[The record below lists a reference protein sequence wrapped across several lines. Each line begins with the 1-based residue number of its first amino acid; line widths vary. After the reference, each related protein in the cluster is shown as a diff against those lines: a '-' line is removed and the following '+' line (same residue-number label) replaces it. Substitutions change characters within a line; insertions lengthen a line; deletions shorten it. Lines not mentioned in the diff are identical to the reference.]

1 MKKIAFLGILFL
13 SFSSIA
19 QAPSVSSAKIAFDRG
34 DLVEA
39 KKYIDEASAKIFGLS
54 EQELN
59 EGRIPKLLPKFY
71 LYRGNIYMAL
81 YTSPENTKN
90 EYLDVVKESY
100 NKCIEVEKKTGKKR
114 YSKDAITRL
123 PGLGSDY
130 VKLAENLNFNENDKA
145 GAIKAYES
153 AFSIREYVGV
163 LDTMTLSYI
172 GFLSQDLA
180 SIYAKEL
187 DEYEL
192 KSKTGDKDSLDYFKA
207 KKANAKEAKITN
219 FSKARE
225 IYEKLIQLDYKNITW
240 SGILVE
246 DGKRY
251 PFPDKNTLD
260 SYVSSER
267 ATDPKRSE
275 STQHEIY
282 IQLLWVL
289 RELEEIEEY
298 DRMLIVARNTFPKN
312 DDLLKMQLQAYLDKE
327 DYDGALSNL
336 EEALTTDP
344 TNALYLYN
352 AGFIYHQKKKD
363 NSKGREYYT
372 RAMEADGKY
381 LDAIYMLGLMHID
394 KSNVVVEKINKL
406 GRSEKTKYNKYTK
419 EKNDELAKAL
429 TFFEKAYGINSKD
442 EATLEALKEVYYK
455 LGKYD
460 DAKRIMSELSE
471 L

>member
-1 MKKIAFLGILFL
+1 VRNQLQLKGFKNLFYSKSEIIFASQKKYKMKKIAFLGILFL

-39 KKYIDEASAKIFGLS
+39 KKYIDEASVKISGLS

-130 VKLAENLNFNENDKA
+130 VKLAENLNFNEGDKA
-145 GAIKAYES
+145 AAIRAYES

-172 GFLSQDLA
+172 GFLSQDN
-180 SIYAKEL
+180 
-187 DEYEL
+187 
-192 KSKTGDKDSLDYFKA
+192 KDFK
-207 KKANAKEAKITN
+207 
-219 FSKARE
+219 KARE

-372 RAMEADGKY
+372 RAMEADDKY

-394 KSNVVVEKINKL
+394 QSNVVVEKINKL

>member
-1 MKKIAFLGILFL
+1 
-13 SFSSIA
+13 
-19 QAPSVSSAKIAFDRG
+19 
-34 DLVEA
+34 
-39 KKYIDEASAKIFGLS
+39 
-54 EQELN
+54 
-59 EGRIPKLLPKFY
+59 
-71 LYRGNIYMAL
+71 
-81 YTSPENTKN
+81 
-90 EYLDVVKESY
+90 
-100 NKCIEVEKKTGKKR
+100 
-114 YSKDAITRL
+114 
-123 PGLGSDY
+123 
-130 VKLAENLNFNENDKA
+130 VKLAENLNFNEGDKA
-145 GAIKAYES
+145 AAIKAYES
-153 AFSIREYVGV
+153 AFSIREYVGI

-172 GFLSQDLA
+172 GFLSQDN
-180 SIYAKEL
+180 
-187 DEYEL
+187 
-192 KSKTGDKDSLDYFKA
+192 KDFK
-207 KKANAKEAKITN
+207 
-219 FSKARE
+219 KARE

-260 SYVSSER
+260 SYISSER
-267 ATDPKRSE
+267 ASDPKRSE

-336 EEALTTDP
+336 EEALTKDP
-344 TNALYLYN
+344 KNALYLYN
-352 AGFIYHQKKKD
+352 AGFIYHQKKED
-363 NSKGREYYT
+363 DSKGREYYT
-372 RAMEADGKY
+372 RAMEADSNY

-394 KSNVVVEKINKL
+394 QSNVVVEKINKL

-419 EKNDELAKAL
+419 EKNDELSKAL
-429 TFFEKAYGINSKD
+429 TFFEKAYNINAKD

-460 DAKRIMSELSE
+460 DAKRIMSELSG

>member
-1 MKKIAFLGILFL
+1 MKKIAFLGILCL
-13 SFSSIA
+13 SLSSAA

-39 KKYIDEASAKIFGLS
+39 KKYIDEASVTISGLS

-81 YTSPENTKN
+81 YTSPENSKN

-100 NKCIEVEKKTGKKR
+100 NQCIEVEKKTGKKR

-130 VKLAENLNFNENDKA
+130 VKLAENLNFNDGDKA
-145 GAIKAYES
+145 AAIKAYES
-153 AFSIREYVGV
+153 AFSIREYVGI

-172 GFLSQDLA
+172 GFLSQDN
-180 SIYAKEL
+180 
-187 DEYEL
+187 
-192 KSKTGDKDSLDYFKA
+192 KDFK
-207 KKANAKEAKITN
+207 
-219 FSKARE
+219 KARE
-225 IYEKLIQLDYKNITW
+225 IYEKLIELDYKNITW

-289 RELEEIEEY
+289 RELEDTEEY
-298 DRMLIVARNTFPKN
+298 DRMLVVARTTFPKN

-394 KSNVVVEKINKL
+394 QSNVVVEKINKL

-419 EKNDELAKAL
+419 EKNDELSKAL
-429 TFFEKAYGINSKD
+429 TFFEKAYAINAKD

>member
-1 MKKIAFLGILFL
+1 VRNQLQLKGFKNLFYSKSEIIFASQKKYKMKKIAFLGILFL

-39 KKYIDEASAKIFGLS
+39 KKYIDEASAKISGLS

-130 VKLAENLNFNENDKA
+130 VKLAENLNFNEGDNA
-145 GAIKAYES
+145 AAIRAYES

-172 GFLSQDLA
+172 GFLSQDN
-180 SIYAKEL
+180 
-187 DEYEL
+187 
-192 KSKTGDKDSLDYFKA
+192 KDFK
-207 KKANAKEAKITN
+207 
-219 FSKARE
+219 KARE

-372 RAMEADGKY
+372 RAMEADDKY

-394 KSNVVVEKINKL
+394 QSNVVVEKINKL

>member
-39 KKYIDEASAKIFGLS
+39 KKYIDEASAKISGLS

-130 VKLAENLNFNENDKA
+130 VKLAENLNFNEGDKA

-172 GFLSQDLA
+172 GFLSQDN
-180 SIYAKEL
+180 
-187 DEYEL
+187 
-192 KSKTGDKDSLDYFKA
+192 KDFK
-207 KKANAKEAKITN
+207 
-219 FSKARE
+219 KARE

-363 NSKGREYYT
+363 IPKGREYYT

-394 KSNVVVEKINKL
+394 QSNVVVEKINKL

>member
-1 MKKIAFLGILFL
+1 MKKIAFLGILCL
-13 SFSSIA
+13 SLSSAA

-39 KKYIDEASAKIFGLS
+39 KKYIDEASAKISGLS

-130 VKLAENLNFNENDKA
+130 VKLAENLNFNEGDKA

-172 GFLSQDLA
+172 GFLSQDN
-180 SIYAKEL
+180 
-187 DEYEL
+187 
-192 KSKTGDKDSLDYFKA
+192 KDFK
-207 KKANAKEAKITN
+207 
-219 FSKARE
+219 KARE

-289 RELEEIEEY
+289 GELEEIEEY

-372 RAMEADGKY
+372 RAMEADDKY

-394 KSNVVVEKINKL
+394 QSNVVVEKINKL

>member
-39 KKYIDEASAKIFGLS
+39 KKYIDEASAKISGLS

-81 YTSPENTKN
+81 YTSPENSKN

-100 NKCIEVEKKTGKKR
+100 NKCIEVEKRTGKKR

-130 VKLAENLNFNENDKA
+130 VKLAENLNFNEGDKA

-172 GFLSQDLA
+172 GFLSQDN
-180 SIYAKEL
+180 
-187 DEYEL
+187 
-192 KSKTGDKDSLDYFKA
+192 KDFKKA
-207 KKANAKEAKITN
+207 K
-219 FSKARE
+219 E

-363 NSKGREYYT
+363 IPKGREYYT

-394 KSNVVVEKINKL
+394 QSNVVVEKINKL
-406 GRSEKTKYNKYTK
+406 GRNEKTKYNKYTK

-429 TFFEKAYGINSKD
+429 TFFEKAYAINSKD

>member
-100 NKCIEVEKKTGKKR
+100 NKCIELEKKTGKKR

-130 VKLAENLNFNENDKA
+130 VKLAENLNFNEGDKA

-172 GFLSQDLA
+172 GFLSQDN
-180 SIYAKEL
+180 
-187 DEYEL
+187 
-192 KSKTGDKDSLDYFKA
+192 KDFK
-207 KKANAKEAKITN
+207 
-219 FSKARE
+219 KARE

>member
-1 MKKIAFLGILFL
+1 MKKIAFLGILCL
-13 SFSSIA
+13 SLSSAA
-19 QAPSVSSAKIAFDRG
+19 QAPSISSAKIAFDRG
-34 DLVEA
+34 DLIEA
-39 KKYIDEASAKIFGLS
+39 KKYIDEASAKISELS

-71 LYRGNIYMAL
+71 LYRGNIYMSL
-81 YTSPENTKN
+81 YASAENTKN

-100 NKCIEVEKKTGKKR
+100 NKCIEAEKKTGKKR
-114 YSKDAITRL
+114 YSKDASAAL

-130 VKLAENLNFNENDKA
+130 VKLAENLNFNEGDKA
-145 GAIKAYES
+145 AAIKAYES

-172 GFLSQDLA
+172 GFLSQDN
-180 SIYAKEL
+180 
-187 DEYEL
+187 
-192 KSKTGDKDSLDYFKA
+192 KDFK
-207 KKANAKEAKITN
+207 
-219 FSKARE
+219 KARE

-289 RELEEIEEY
+289 RELEEIKEY

-336 EEALTTDP
+336 EEALIKDP

-352 AGFIYHQKKKD
+352 AGFIYHQKKED
-363 NSKGREYYT
+363 DSKGREYYT
-372 RAMEADGKY
+372 RAMEADSAY

-394 KSNVVVEKINKL
+394 QSNVVVEKINKL

-429 TFFEKAYGINSKD
+429 TFFEKAYVINSKD

>member
-1 MKKIAFLGILFL
+1 MKKIAFLGILCL
-13 SFSSIA
+13 SLSSAA
-19 QAPSVSSAKIAFDRG
+19 QAPSISSAKIAFDRG

-39 KKYIDEASAKIFGLS
+39 KKYIDEASAKISELS

-71 LYRGNIYMAL
+71 LYRGNIYMSL
-81 YTSPENTKN
+81 YASPENTKN

-100 NKCIEVEKKTGKKR
+100 NKCIEAEKKTGKKR
-114 YSKDAITRL
+114 YSKDAAAAL

-130 VKLAENLNFNENDKA
+130 VKLAENLNFNEGDKA
-145 GAIKAYES
+145 AAIKAYES
-153 AFSIREYVGV
+153 AFSIREYVGI

-172 GFLSQDLA
+172 GFLSQDN
-180 SIYAKEL
+180 
-187 DEYEL
+187 
-192 KSKTGDKDSLDYFKA
+192 KDFK
-207 KKANAKEAKITN
+207 
-219 FSKARE
+219 KARE

-260 SYVSSER
+260 SYISSER
-267 ATDPKRSE
+267 ASDPKRSE

-336 EEALTTDP
+336 EEALTKDP
-344 TNALYLYN
+344 KNALYLYN
-352 AGFIYHQKKKD
+352 AGFIYHQKKED
-363 NSKGREYYT
+363 DSKGREYYT
-372 RAMEADGKY
+372 RAMEADSNY

-394 KSNVVVEKINKL
+394 QSNVVVEKINKL

-419 EKNDELAKAL
+419 EKNDELSKAL
-429 TFFEKAYGINSKD
+429 TFFEKAYSINAKD

-460 DAKRIMSELSE
+460 DAKRIMSELSG

>member
-1 MKKIAFLGILFL
+1 VRNQLQLKGFKNLFYSKSEIIFASQKKYKMKKIAFLGILFL

-39 KKYIDEASAKIFGLS
+39 KKYIDEASAKISGLS

-130 VKLAENLNFNENDKA
+130 VKLAENLNFNEGDKA
-145 GAIKAYES
+145 AAIRAYES

-172 GFLSQDLA
+172 GFLSQDN
-180 SIYAKEL
+180 
-187 DEYEL
+187 
-192 KSKTGDKDSLDYFKA
+192 KDFK
-207 KKANAKEAKITN
+207 
-219 FSKARE
+219 KARE

-298 DRMLIVARNTFPKN
+298 DRMLIVARNTFSKN

-372 RAMEADGKY
+372 RAMEADDKY

-394 KSNVVVEKINKL
+394 QSNVVVEKINKL

>member
-39 KKYIDEASAKIFGLS
+39 KKYIDEASAKISGLS

-130 VKLAENLNFNENDKA
+130 VKLAENLNFNEGDKA

-172 GFLSQDLA
+172 GFLSQDN
-180 SIYAKEL
+180 
-187 DEYEL
+187 
-192 KSKTGDKDSLDYFKA
+192 KDFKKA
-207 KKANAKEAKITN
+207 K
-219 FSKARE
+219 E

-363 NSKGREYYT
+363 IPKGREYYT

-394 KSNVVVEKINKL
+394 QSNVVVEKINKL

>member
-1 MKKIAFLGILFL
+1 MNLFYSKSEIIFASQKKYKMKKIAFLGILFL

-39 KKYIDEASAKIFGLS
+39 KKYIDEASAKISGLS

-130 VKLAENLNFNENDKA
+130 VKLAENLNFNEGDKA
-145 GAIKAYES
+145 AAIRAYES

-172 GFLSQDLA
+172 GFLSQDN
-180 SIYAKEL
+180 
-187 DEYEL
+187 
-192 KSKTGDKDSLDYFKA
+192 KDFK
-207 KKANAKEAKITN
+207 
-219 FSKARE
+219 KARE

-336 EEALTTDP
+336 EEALTTDT

-372 RAMEADGKY
+372 RAMEADDKY

-394 KSNVVVEKINKL
+394 QSNVVVEKINKL

>member
-1 MKKIAFLGILFL
+1 M
-13 SFSSIA
+13 
-19 QAPSVSSAKIAFDRG
+19 
-34 DLVEA
+34 
-39 KKYIDEASAKIFGLS
+39 
-54 EQELN
+54 
-59 EGRIPKLLPKFY
+59 
-71 LYRGNIYMAL
+71 
-81 YTSPENTKN
+81 
-90 EYLDVVKESY
+90 
-100 NKCIEVEKKTGKKR
+100 
-114 YSKDAITRL
+114 
-123 PGLGSDY
+123 GSDY
-130 VKLAENLNFNENDKA
+130 VKLAENLNFNEGDKA

-172 GFLSQDLA
+172 GFLSQDN
-180 SIYAKEL
+180 
-187 DEYEL
+187 
-192 KSKTGDKDSLDYFKA
+192 KDFK
-207 KKANAKEAKITN
+207 
-219 FSKARE
+219 KARE

-429 TFFEKAYGINSKD
+429 TFSKKH
-442 EATLEALKEVYYK
+442 TV
-455 LGKYD
+455 
-460 DAKRIMSELSE
+460 
-471 L
+471 

>member
-1 MKKIAFLGILFL
+1 MKKIAFLGILCL
-13 SFSSIA
+13 SLSSVA

-39 KKYIDEASAKIFGLS
+39 KKYIDDASVTISSLS

-71 LYRGNIYMAL
+71 LYRGNIYMSL

-100 NKCIEVEKKTGKKR
+100 NKCIEAEKKTGKKR

-130 VKLAENLNFNENDKA
+130 VKLAENLNFNEGDKA
-145 GAIKAYES
+145 AAIKAYES

-172 GFLSQDLA
+172 GFLSQDN
-180 SIYAKEL
+180 
-187 DEYEL
+187 
-192 KSKTGDKDSLDYFKA
+192 KDFK
-207 KKANAKEAKITN
+207 
-219 FSKARE
+219 KARE
-225 IYEKLIQLDYKNITW
+225 IYEKLIRLDYKNITW
-240 SGILVE
+240 SGVLVE

-267 ATDPKRSE
+267 ASDPKRSE

-289 RELEEIEEY
+289 RELKEVEEY
-298 DRMLIVARNTFPKN
+298 DRMLIVARSTFPKN

-336 EEALTTDP
+336 KEALTSDP

-363 NSKGREYYT
+363 KSKGREYYT
-372 RAMEADGKY
+372 RAMEADDKY

-394 KSNVVVEKINKL
+394 QSNVVVEKINKL
-406 GRSEKTKYNKYTK
+406 GRSEKTKYNNYTK
-419 EKNDELAKAL
+419 EKNDELSKAL
-429 TFFEKAYGINSKD
+429 GFFEKAYGINAKD

-460 DAKRIMSELSE
+460 DAKRIMSELSG

>member
-1 MKKIAFLGILFL
+1 MRNQLQLKGFKNLFYSKSEIIFASQKKYKMKKIAFLGILFL

-130 VKLAENLNFNENDKA
+130 VKLAENLNFNEGDKA

-172 GFLSQDLA
+172 GFLSQDN
-180 SIYAKEL
+180 
-187 DEYEL
+187 
-192 KSKTGDKDSLDYFKA
+192 KDFK
-207 KKANAKEAKITN
+207 
-219 FSKARE
+219 KARE

>member
-1 MKKIAFLGILFL
+1 MKKIAFLGILCL
-13 SFSSIA
+13 SLSSAA

-39 KKYIDEASAKIFGLS
+39 KKYIDEASAKISGLS

-130 VKLAENLNFNENDKA
+130 VKLAENLNFNEGDKA

-172 GFLSQDLA
+172 GFLSQDN
-180 SIYAKEL
+180 
-187 DEYEL
+187 
-192 KSKTGDKDSLDYFKA
+192 KDFK
-207 KKANAKEAKITN
+207 
-219 FSKARE
+219 KARE

-312 DDLLKMQLQAYLDKE
+312 DDLLKMQLQAYLD
-327 DYDGALSNL
+327 LSL
-336 EEALTTDP
+336 
-344 TNALYLYN
+344 
-352 AGFIYHQKKKD
+352 I
-363 NSKGREYYT
+363 
-372 RAMEADGKY
+372 
-381 LDAIYMLGLMHID
+381 HI
-394 KSNVVVEKINKL
+394 
-406 GRSEKTKYNKYTK
+406 
-419 EKNDELAKAL
+419 
-429 TFFEKAYGINSKD
+429 
-442 EATLEALKEVYYK
+442 
-455 LGKYD
+455 
-460 DAKRIMSELSE
+460 
-471 L
+471 

>member
-39 KKYIDEASAKIFGLS
+39 KKYIDEASAKISGLS

-130 VKLAENLNFNENDKA
+130 VKLAENLNFNEGDKA
-145 GAIKAYES
+145 AAIRAYES

-172 GFLSQDLA
+172 GFLSQDN
-180 SIYAKEL
+180 
-187 DEYEL
+187 
-192 KSKTGDKDSLDYFKA
+192 KDFK
-207 KKANAKEAKITN
+207 
-219 FSKARE
+219 KARE

-289 RELEEIEEY
+289 RELEEIDEY

-372 RAMEADGKY
+372 RAMEADDKY

-394 KSNVVVEKINKL
+394 QSNVVVEKINKL

>member
-1 MKKIAFLGILFL
+1 MKKIAFLGILCL
-13 SFSSIA
+13 SLSSAA
-19 QAPSVSSAKIAFDRG
+19 QAPSISSAKIAFDRG
-34 DLVEA
+34 DLIEA
-39 KKYIDEASAKIFGLS
+39 KKYIDEASAKISELS

-71 LYRGNIYMAL
+71 LYRGNIYMSL
-81 YTSPENTKN
+81 YASAENTKN

-100 NKCIEVEKKTGKKR
+100 NKCIEAEKKTGKKR
-114 YSKDAITRL
+114 YSKDASAAL

-130 VKLAENLNFNENDKA
+130 VKLAENLNFNEGDKA
-145 GAIKAYES
+145 AAIKAYES

-172 GFLSQDLA
+172 GFLSQDN
-180 SIYAKEL
+180 
-187 DEYEL
+187 
-192 KSKTGDKDSLDYFKA
+192 KDFK
-207 KKANAKEAKITN
+207 
-219 FSKARE
+219 KARE

-336 EEALTTDP
+336 EEALIKDP

-352 AGFIYHQKKKD
+352 AGFIYHQ
-363 NSKGREYYT
+363 
-372 RAMEADGKY
+372 
-381 LDAIYMLGLMHID
+381 
-394 KSNVVVEKINKL
+394 
-406 GRSEKTKYNKYTK
+406 
-419 EKNDELAKAL
+419 
-429 TFFEKAYGINSKD
+429 
-442 EATLEALKEVYYK
+442 
-455 LGKYD
+455 
-460 DAKRIMSELSE
+460 
-471 L
+471 

>member
-39 KKYIDEASAKIFGLS
+39 KKYIDEASVKISGLS

-130 VKLAENLNFNENDKA
+130 VKLAENLNFNEGDKA
-145 GAIKAYES
+145 AAIRAYES

-172 GFLSQDLA
+172 GFLSQDN
-180 SIYAKEL
+180 
-187 DEYEL
+187 
-192 KSKTGDKDSLDYFKA
+192 KDFK
-207 KKANAKEAKITN
+207 
-219 FSKARE
+219 KARE

-372 RAMEADGKY
+372 RAMEADDKY

-394 KSNVVVEKINKL
+394 QSNVVVEKINKL

>member
-13 SFSSIA
+13 SFSSVA

-39 KKYIDEASAKIFGLS
+39 KKYIDEASVKISGLS

-130 VKLAENLNFNENDKA
+130 VKLAENLNFNEGDKA
-145 GAIKAYES
+145 AAIRAYES

-172 GFLSQDLA
+172 GFLSQDN
-180 SIYAKEL
+180 
-187 DEYEL
+187 
-192 KSKTGDKDSLDYFKA
+192 KDFK
-207 KKANAKEAKITN
+207 
-219 FSKARE
+219 KARE

-372 RAMEADGKY
+372 RAMEADDKY

-394 KSNVVVEKINKL
+394 QSNVVVEKINKL

-419 EKNDELAKAL
+419 EKNDERAKAL